1 MERRTFIGASLAAG
15 GTLLGGSAAR
25 ALGADDVANPGEGE
39 AGSVNQEVARERVL
53 AGAINQSVCRWCY
66 GKLTV
71 EQLAAGAKR
80 IGLKSVELLE
90 PEEWPAVKAAG
101 LTCGMVNAPGD
112 PSIRLT
118 SGFNHVE
125 NHARL
130 VPLYLERIA
139 WVNNAGLPNLIC
151 FSGSRAGLSDEEGW
165 ANCAKGLAA
174 ILPAAERAG
183 VTICMELLNSKVD
196 HHDYQ
201 CDHTTWGVALVK
213 RVASPRFKLLYDI
226 YHMQIMEGDVVR
238 TITDNHEHIAH
249 YHTGGVPGRH
259 EIDDAQ
265 ELHYPAVMRAI
276 RDTGF
281 TGFVAQEFIPTRD
294 PLTSLAEAV
303 KICTI

>member
-1 MERRTFIGASLAAG
+1 MERRTFIGAGLAASG
-15 GTLLGGSAAR
+15 ALLGGAASE
-25 ALGADDVANPGEGE
+25 ALGADDSSAAAARPGEAADRE
-39 AGSVNQEVARERVL
+39 LVVRGS
-53 AGAINQSVCRWCY
+53 IKQSVCRWCY
-66 GKLTV
+66 QKLTV
-71 EQLAAGAKR
+71 AQLAAGAKR
-80 IGLKSVELLE
+80 IGLRSVELLE

-101 LTCGMVNAPGD
+101 LTCAMVNAPGD
-112 PSIRLT
+112 PATRLT

-130 VPLYLERIA
+130 VPAYLERIA
-139 WVNNAGLPNLIC
+139 WVKEAGLPNLIC
-151 FSGSRAGLSDEEGW
+151 FSGSRAGLSDEQGL
-165 ANCAKGLAA
+165 ANCTTGLAA

-196 HHDYQ
+196 HADYQ
-201 CDHTTWGVALVK
+201 CDHTAWGVALVT

-238 TITDNHEHIAH
+238 TIRDNHQHIAH

-259 EIDDAQ
+259 EIDGAQ

-281 TGFVAQEFIPTRD
+281 TGYVAQEFIPTRT
-294 PLTSLAEAV
+294 PLVSLAEAA
-303 KICTI
+303 KICAV

>member
-1 MERRTFIGASLAAG
+1 MERRTFIGGGLAAG
-15 GTLLGGSAAR
+15 ATLLGGAAAGTLGAQGVAAR
-25 ALGADDVANPGEGE
+25 GAPSKAQARRRVE
-39 AGSVNQEVARERVL
+39 AGAVK
-53 AGAINQSVCRWCY
+53 QSVCRWCY

-101 LTCGMVNAPGD
+101 LTCAMVNAPGD

-130 VPLYLERIA
+130 VPLYLERIE
-139 WVNNAGLPNLIC
+139 WVRANGLPNLIC

-165 ANCAKGLAA
+165 ANCAKGLAQ

-196 HHDYQ
+196 HKDYQ
-201 CDHTTWGVALVK
+201 CDHTNWGVALVK

-226 YHMQIMEGDVVR
+226 YHMQIMEGDVIR
-238 TITDNHEHIAH
+238 TIRDNHEHIAH
-249 YHTGGVPGRH
+249 FHTGGIPGRH
-259 EIDDAQ
+259 EIDQGQ
-265 ELHYPAVMRAI
+265 ELFYPAVMRAI

-294 PLTSLAEAV
+294 PLTSLREAA
-303 KICTI
+303 KICTV